1 MLNREVGFVL
11 SNGHR
16 QSSPAGPKSATSGR
30 PKNYHFEISSF
41 RALRSAAAV
50 LAIGDLTFETV
61 PNERN
66 LRNRKK
72 TSN

>member
-1 MLNREVGFVL
+1 MDNLLLAFSDVQIRPKVGF
-11 SNGHR
+11 
-16 QSSPAGPKSATSGR
+16 AATSGR

-50 LAIGDLTFETV
+50 LPIGDLTFETV

-66 LRNRKK
+66 LRNRKR
-72 TSN
+72 TSH

>member
-1 MLNREVGFVL
+1 M
-11 SNGHR
+11 
-16 QSSPAGPKSATSGR
+16 SSRAAGDGNTEFAERPLCATSGR

-50 LAIGDLTFETV
+50 LPIGDLTFETV

-66 LRNRKK
+66 LRNRKR
-72 TSN
+72 TSH